1 MVRNGWLERRLL
13 PNIRIVLVEL
23 RGIERDIVLEALR
36 DQDGMRVVG
45 EVRDR
50 ARVSAAISLLDPDL
64 LIWHLDAVELPEASP
79 GLLFAHPTLRV
90 LVLDREG
97 IGFVW
102 SLHPHKDHLGELS
115 PSHLVRS
122 IKAQFANPEPAFERY
137 PEPC

>member
-1 MVRNGWLERRLL
+1 LL

-36 DQDGMRVVG
+36 DQEGMRVVG
-45 EVRDR
+45 EVRQSAHVSEAI
-50 ARVSAAISLLDPDL
+50 ARLDPDL

-79 GLLFAHPTLRV
+79 GLLFAHPTLRI

-102 SLHPHKDHLGELS
+102 SLHPHKAHLGDLS
-115 PSHLVRS
+115 PSRLVRS
-122 IKAQFANPEPAFERY
+122 IKDQFEREPVFERS